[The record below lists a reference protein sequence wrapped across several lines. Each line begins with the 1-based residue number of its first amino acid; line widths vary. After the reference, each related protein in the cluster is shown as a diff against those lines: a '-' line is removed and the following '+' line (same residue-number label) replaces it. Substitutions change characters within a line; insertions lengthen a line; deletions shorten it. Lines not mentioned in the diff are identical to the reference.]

1 MTNIGYL
8 IKLNSSISR
17 NAMSKNKKS
26 QVWSLLGSILLSS
39 IFAVLCVLFFSV
51 FGSVED
57 RSNYLSFVLV
67 IVQIILLFYSSSLI
81 IKNVYLCT
89 DKQLLSFLPISKL
102 EIYIAKIINCIKKI
116 FLLSLIVSI
125 PIFVAFGLAFASSI
139 SYIPYCL
146 IAVLLLPFLPIGVA
160 LIIAVPIM
168 YVRIWLKPQ
177 NWLSLIISI
186 ALTVVGF
193 YVYSKI
199 IFNIADI
206 MLLEYKKS
214 NILIE
219 VANKFASDKIVSAWL
234 ANFVFSS
241 DVLRNLGLI
250 VLVSIVTPIVGVAL
264 GGLTFNDYFK
274 KSTIL
279 NTYSRTIKTVTKK
292 RSAFNSYFVKETKEI
307 FRNSNY
313 LFTYFG
319 MAVAM
324 PIMVW
329 ICNSFMVEFAVE
341 KLGSQI
347 IFGTTLLVVLVFI
360 AMICSPSA
368 IFISKEG
375 NSLWMLKTSPRG
387 IAIPL
392 FAKSLFAVISSS
404 FALIS
409 TLIVLIAFKYTTILE
424 GLMILAI
431 AYVFMLAIIST
442 GLFINLNNSDV
453 SKLNATNNG
462 NMMILMT
469 LGFILGVAIGIFAMI
484 ESIKR
489 SLVVAFVGSIAI
501 SILILGISLA
511 MLLPNYKKLYFKME
525 V

>member
-1 MTNIGYL
+1 MANIGYL

-17 NAMSKNKKS
+17 NVASNNKKS
-26 QVWSLLGSILLSS
+26 QALSLFGSILLSS
-39 IFAVLCVLFFSV
+39 IIAVLCALFFSF

-57 RSNYLSFVLV
+57 GANYLSFVLT
-67 IVQIILLFYSSSLI
+67 IIQIILLFYSSSLI

-102 EIYIAKIINCIKKI
+102 EIYVAKIINCIKKI
-116 FLLSLIVSI
+116 LLMSLVISVPMFVS
-125 PIFVAFGLAFASSI
+125 FGIAFASSI
-139 SYIPYCL
+139 LYIPYSI
-146 IAVLLLPFLPIGVA
+146 IAIILLSLFPMGLA

-168 YVRIWLKPQ
+168 YIRIWLKPQ

-186 ALTVVGF
+186 ALTIVGF

-219 VANKFASDKIVSAWL
+219 VANKFASDKIASTWL

-241 DVLRNLGLI
+241 DVLKNLGLA
-250 VLVSIVTPIVGVAL
+250 VLVSFITPLVGSVL
-264 GGLTFNDYFK
+264 GGLTFGIYFK

-279 NTYSRTIKTVTKK
+279 NTYSRTIKTKTKK
-292 RSAFNSYFVKETKEI
+292 RSVFNSYFVKETKEI

-329 ICNSFMVEFAVE
+329 ICNSFMVEFSVE

-392 FAKSLFAVISSS
+392 LAKSLFAVISSS
-404 FALIS
+404 FALVF
-409 TLIVLIAFKYTTILE
+409 TLVVLIAFQYTTILE
-424 GLMILAI
+424 SLMILAI
-431 AYVFMLAIIST
+431 AYVFMLAIIT
-442 GLFINLNNSDV
+442 MGLFINLNNSDI

-462 NMMILMT
+462 NMVLLMT
-469 LGFILGVAIGIFAMI
+469 LGFVLGVIIGIFAMI

-489 SLVVAFVGSIAI
+489 SLIIAFVGATII
-501 SILILGISLA
+501 SFVVLGVSLA
-511 MLLPNYKKLYFKME
+511 LLIPNYKKLYYKME
-525 V
+525 A